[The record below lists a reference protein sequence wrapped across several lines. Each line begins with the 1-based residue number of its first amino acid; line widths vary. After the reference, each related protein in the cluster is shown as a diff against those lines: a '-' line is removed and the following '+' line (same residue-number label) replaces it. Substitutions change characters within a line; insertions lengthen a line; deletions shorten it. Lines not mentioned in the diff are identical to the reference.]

1 MGAGELT
8 ALERVLT
15 TLGHREP
22 DRVPLFLILTI
33 TGAKFAGT
41 SIERYFMHAEQVAD
55 MQLRMRERYG
65 HDCFVGF
72 YYSSAEVE
80 AFGGDT
86 QFFADGPPNSG
97 APPIRLLKDI
107 DRLAVP
113 EPESTPS
120 LARVLDTQR
129 ILHSEYQGR
138 VPVIG
143 VVVSPFSLP
152 IMQMGFE
159 AYLNLMF
166 EHRGHF
172 EKLMAVNEAFS
183 IRWANAQLAAG
194 ADAICYFDPVSSP
207 TIIPRAHYLETGHG
221 IAVRTIGRINGP
233 VATHFASGSCAAIM
247 QDLPT
252 TGTVMVGVSA
262 KEDLAELKYLAN
274 GKTAIL
280 GNLNG
285 VEMARWTGEQAEAKV
300 KQAIAKAG
308 RGGGFVLADNH
319 GEIPWQVSDEVL
331 MAISRAAHKWGRY
344 PLDWVNDDEE

>member
-1 MGAGELT
+1 MDSGEPTSLQ
-8 ALERVLT
+8 RVLT
-15 TLGHREP
+15 TLAHKEP
-22 DRVPLFLILTI
+22 DRVPLFILLSI
-33 TGAKFAGT
+33 TGAKFAGM
-41 SIERYFMHAEQVAD
+41 SIERYFMHAEQVAE
-55 MQLRMRERYG
+55 MQLRMRERYQ

-72 YYSSAEVE
+72 HYSSAEVE

-86 QFFADGPPNSG
+86 RFFADGPPNSG

-113 EPESTPS
+113 EPESTPA

-129 ILHSEYQGR
+129 MLSRESQGR

-166 EHRGHF
+166 EHPAHF
-172 EKLMAVNEAFS
+172 AKLMEVNEAFS
-183 IRWANAQLAAG
+183 VGWANAQLAAG
-194 ADAICYFDPVSSP
+194 ANAICYSDPVSSP
-207 TIIPRAHYLETGHG
+207 TIIPRARYLETGHR
-221 IAVRTIGRINGP
+221 IAARTIEHIKGP

-247 QDLPT
+247 QDLPA

-262 KEDLAELKYLAN
+262 KEDLGELKSLAN

-285 VEMARWTGEQAEAKV
+285 VEMARWTVEQAEVKV

-308 RGGGFVLADNH
+308 PGGGFVLADNH

-331 MAISRAAHKWGRY
+331 MAISRAAHEWGRY
-344 PLDWVNDDEE
+344 PLDWVGHDTE